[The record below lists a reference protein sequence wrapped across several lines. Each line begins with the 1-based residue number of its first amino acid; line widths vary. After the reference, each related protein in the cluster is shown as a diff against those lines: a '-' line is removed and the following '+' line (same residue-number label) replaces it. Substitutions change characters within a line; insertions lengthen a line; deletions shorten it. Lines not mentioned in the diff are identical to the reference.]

1 MHGRAAAL
9 VAVLAIALL
18 AGCSGLPTAPGTD
31 GAPGEDDADS
41 RELTDDELGLVDGY
55 RWNESIA
62 VDGSDGL
69 SESELDAVV
78 ARAMARIERDRGLNF
93 ERTVPVEVV
102 SREEY
107 RESSSGMFGSY
118 DAVDTV
124 AWRASFVVG
133 DEGNVTEAFDE
144 LYGSSVAGYYT
155 TAGGG
160 KIVIVSDE
168 PDAVRIDRS
177 TLVHELV
184 HALQDQQFGIAR
196 ATETRDERLAWN
208 GLIEGEAN
216 YLMQRYDADCGAAF
230 ECVDVP
236 TEGRGPASESLNMG
250 LYLTTFL
257 PYSDGPTFVDDLHQ
271 RGGWDAVDR
280 AYEEPPTSTAQII
293 HPERYPDDPPREI
306 NVPDRSGGE
315 WERFGEG
322 GNGASGGDSQAR
334 TERLG
339 EASLFAGLWHNG
351 VIGYQYPFSASGEH
365 TIYRYDHPIT
375 DGWDGD
381 VLVPYRDGDGRTGYV
396 LRTAWTNA
404 SEAAAFRGGYEQ
416 LLDSQNATQV
426 SEGVY
431 RIPESSGFTGAYRV
445 TRTDDVVTV
454 VHAPT
459 VDALDGV
466 HATPVAASTA
476 GADERSSSSPD
487 SQARQDAAATPAAL
501 RSPAAAPLR
510 TATAA
515 SAASPANG

>member
-9 VAVLAIALL
+9 LAVLAIALL
-18 AGCSGLPTAPGTD
+18 AGCSGLPTAPGAD
-31 GAPGEDDADS
+31 GAPGEDDANS

-55 RWNESIA
+55 RWNESLS
-62 VDGSDGL
+62 VDGSNGL
-69 SESELDAVV
+69 SEDELDAVV

-93 ERTVPVEVV
+93 QRTVPVDVV

-107 RESSSGMFGSY
+107 RESSSGLFGSY
-118 DAVDTV
+118 DAVDTA

-155 TAGGG
+155 SADGG

-168 PDAVRIDRS
+168 PEAVRIDRS

-196 ATETRDERLAWN
+196 ATDTRDERLAWN

-230 ECVDVP
+230 ACVDVP
-236 TEGRGPASESLNMG
+236 TDGGAPASESLNMG

-257 PYSDGPTFVDDLHQ
+257 PYSDGPAFVDDLHE

-293 HPERYPDDPPREI
+293 HPERYPDDPPRE
-306 NVPDRSGGE
+306 VTVSDRSSGE
-315 WERFGEG
+315 WERFGG
-322 GNGASGGDSQAR
+322 GEDSKAR

-351 VIGYQYPFSASGEH
+351 VIRYQYPFSASAEH

-396 LRTAWTNA
+396 LRTTWTNA
-404 SEAAAFRGGYEQ
+404 SEAAAFRGGYER
-416 LLDSQNATQV
+416 LLDSQNATEL
-426 SEGVY
+426 SDGIY
-431 RIPESSGFTGAYRV
+431 RVPESASFTGAYRV
-445 TRTDDVVTV
+445 TRSDDVVTI

-466 HATPVAASTA
+466 HAATA
-476 GADERSSSSPD
+476 P
-487 SQARQDAAATPAAL
+487 QPARHPGATPASL
-501 RSPAAAPLR
+501 PSS
-510 TATAA
+510 TAA

>member
-1 MHGRAAAL
+1 MHGRVGAL
-9 VAVLAIALL
+9 LAVLAIALL
-18 AGCSGLPTAPGTD
+18 AGCSGLPTAPDADNT
-31 GAPGEDDADS
+31 PGEDDAS
-41 RELTDDELGLVDGY
+41 ARELTDDELGLVDGY

-62 VDGSDGL
+62 VDGSNGL
-69 SESELDAVV
+69 SEAELDAVV

-107 RESSSGMFGSY
+107 RESSSGLFGSY
-118 DAVDTV
+118 DTVDTV

-133 DEGNVTEAFDE
+133 DEGNVTAAFDE

-155 TAGGG
+155 SAGGG

-196 ATETRDERLAWN
+196 ATDTRDERLAWN

-216 YLMQRYDADCGAAF
+216 YLMQRYDADCGGAF

-236 TEGRGPASESLNMG
+236 TDSRGAASESLNMG
-250 LYLTTFL
+250 LYLTTFV
-257 PYSDGPTFVDDLHQ
+257 PYSDGPAFVDDLYE

-280 AYEEPPTSTAQII
+280 AYEDPPTSTAQII
-293 HPERYPDDPPREI
+293 HPERYPDDSPREVS
-306 NVPDRSGGE
+306 VPDRSDGE
-315 WERFGEG
+315 WERFGAG
-322 GNGASGGDSQAR
+322 GNDGRGEDGNDGRGEDGNDGRADAR

-351 VIGYQYPFSASGEH
+351 VIRYQHPFSASGEH

-404 SEAAAFRGGYEQ
+404 SEAAAFRGGYER
-416 LLDSQNATQV
+416 LLDSQNATEV
-426 SEGVY
+426 SDGVY
-431 RIPESSGFTGAYRV
+431 WIPESASFTGAYRV
-445 TRTDDVVTV
+445 TRADDVVTI

-466 HATPVAASTA
+466 HAAPVAA
-476 GADERSSSSPD
+476 
-487 SQARQDAAATPAAL
+487 TP
-501 RSPAAAPLR
+501 RSPAPAVQLAPN
-510 TATAA
+510 AA
-515 SAASPANG
+515 SPPSPANG

>member
-1 MHGRAAAL
+1 RGA
-9 VAVLAIALL
+9 
-18 AGCSGLPTAPGTD
+18 D
-31 GAPGEDDADS
+31 GAPGEDDAS
-41 RELTDDELGLVDGY
+41 ARELTEDELGLVDGY

-69 SESELDAVV
+69 YEAEFDAVV

-93 ERTVPVEVV
+93 ERTVPVDVV
-102 SREEY
+102 SRAEY
-107 RESSSGMFGSY
+107 RESSSGLFGSY

-124 AWRASFVVG
+124 AWRASFIVG
-133 DEGNVTEAFDE
+133 DEGNVTAAFDE

-155 TAGGG
+155 SAGGG
-160 KIVIVSDE
+160 KIVIVSDD

-196 ATETRDERLAWN
+196 ATDTRDERLAWN

-230 ECVDVP
+230 ECVDVS
-236 TEGRGPASESLNMG
+236 TDGRGPASESLNMG

-257 PYSDGPTFVDDLHQ
+257 PYSDGPAFVDDLHE

-280 AYEEPPTSTAQII
+280 AYENPPTSTAQII
-293 HPERYPDDPPREI
+293 HPERYPDDPPRE
-306 NVPDRSGGE
+306 VTVTDRSDGE
-315 WERFGEG
+315 WERFG
-322 GNGASGGDSQAR
+322 ASGSDEDGSGESGETVESSESDAR

-365 TIYRYDHPIT
+365 TIYRYEHPIT

-404 SEAAAFRGGYEQ
+404 SEATAFRGGYER
-416 LLDSQNATQV
+416 LLDSQNATEV
-426 SEGVY
+426 SAGVY
-431 RIPESSGFTGAYRV
+431 RVPESASFTGAYRV
-445 TRTDDVVTV
+445 TRTDDVVTI

-466 HATPVAASTA
+466 HAPTVAAAETAARDSVAASPV
-476 GADERSSSSPD
+476 ES
-487 SQARQDAAATPAAL
+487 DAAG
-501 RSPAAAPLR
+501 AAAP
-510 TATAA
+510 
-515 SAASPANG
+515 ANG

>member
-1 MHGRAAAL
+1 MHGRAGAL
-9 VAVLAIALL
+9 LAVLAIALL
-18 AGCSGLPTAPGTD
+18 AGCSGLPTAPGAD
-31 GAPGEDDADS
+31 GTPGEKDANT

-69 SESELDAVV
+69 SEAELDAVV
-78 ARAMARIERDRGLNF
+78 ARAMARIERDRGLDF

-107 RESSSGMFGSY
+107 RESSSGLFGSY

-155 TAGGG
+155 SAGGG

-184 HALQDQQFGIAR
+184 HALQDQRFGIAR
-196 ATETRDERLAWN
+196 ATDTRDERLAWN

-236 TEGRGPASESLNMG
+236 TDSRGPASESLNMG

-257 PYSDGPTFVDDLHQ
+257 PYSDGPAFVDDLHE

-280 AYEEPPTSTAQII
+280 AYEDPPTSTAQII
-293 HPERYPDDPPREI
+293 HPERYPDDPPRDVS
-306 NVPDRSGGE
+306 VPDRSDGE
-315 WERFGEG
+315 WVRFGED
-322 GNGASGGDSQAR
+322 GNGGSGEDGNGENDAR

-351 VIGYQYPFSASGEH
+351 VIRYQYPFAASGEH

-375 DGWDGD
+375 DGWAGD
-381 VLVPYRDGDGRTGYV
+381 ALVPYRDGDGRTGYV

-404 SEAAAFRGGYEQ
+404 SEATAFRGGYGQ
-416 LLDSQNATQV
+416 LLDSQNATEV
-426 SEGVY
+426 SDGVY
-431 RIPESSGFTGAYRV
+431 WIHGSASFTGAYRV
-445 TRTDDVVTV
+445 TRTDDVVTI

-466 HATPVAASTA
+466 HAAPVAAAETAARDSA
-476 GADERSSSSPD
+476 GASPVE
-487 SQARQDAAATPAAL
+487 SDAVG
-501 RSPAAAPLR
+501 AAAP
-510 TATAA
+510 
-515 SAASPANG
+515 ANG